1 LIRRG
6 AHGRVSDLPATL
18 RIRIDHCLI
27 AGAAAVT
34 DVRVGKSMGSDHFA
48 TIDDPLIGA
57 R

>member
-1 LIRRG
+1 
-6 AHGRVSDLPATL
+6 LPATL

-34 DVRVGKSMGSDHFA
+34 DVRVGNSMGSDHFA